1 MASPA
6 RDTAAPA
13 AADKGKS
20 KESPRATAMIVIG
33 MAGSGKSQSVC
44 PTPRSLSSPSLHLVR
59 RLPRSVTVPA
69 QADSCFFFPLAAT
82 FMQRVNSYL
91 HSRSQPPYVLNLD
104 PAVMHLPF
112 DANIDIR
119 DTVDYQEVMKQ
130 CVSPPLTTVHQ
141 ADEEDEPRYNLGP
154 NGGIMTALNL
164 FTTKFDQVL
173 SHVENRA
180 NSVDYIL
187 LDTPGQIEI
196 FTWSASGS
204 IITDALASALP
215 TVVVYIIDTPRTTA
229 PATFMSNML
238 YACSILYK
246 TRLPFL
252 LVFNKTDVQSHQF
265 ALDWMRDFEAFQEA
279 LMERRRTHGDEDGP
293 GYMDSLMNSMSLV
306 LDEFY
311 KHLRAVGVSAMTGEG
326 MDELFDAVQEARK
339 EYETEY
345 KPELEKVVA
354 ERERKKEATKSD
366 SMARLMKDMKI
377 STPASASGAAGSEP
391 VNPALEK
398 YLDPNPDEEDEDSD
412 EGEVIDK
419 SARTGYY
426 ELPTRKPKRGTMPGG
441 AVEGDDGTSSQRT
454 ILRSPLHR
462 SIGTSGRG
470 EPSAAPGR
478 DARSDATASAV
489 AKASNMVVAMTPV
502 GPRASQPEV

>member
-6 RDTAAPA
+6 PHTAATPP
-13 AADKGKS
+13 ADKGKS

-33 MAGSGKSQSVC
+33 MAGSGK
-44 PTPRSLSSPSLHLVR
+44 T
-59 RLPRSVTVPA
+59 
-69 QADSCFFFPLAAT
+69 T

-91 HSRSQPPYVLNLD
+91 HSRGQPPYVLNLD

-130 CVSPPLTTVHQ
+130 
-141 ADEEDEPRYNLGP
+141 YNLGP

-180 NSVDYIL
+180 NSVDYVL

-345 KPELEKVVA
+345 KPELEKVIA
-354 ERERKKEATKSD
+354 ER
-366 SMARLMKDMKI
+366 
-377 STPASASGAAGSEP
+377 
-391 VNPALEK
+391 
-398 YLDPNPDEEDEDSD
+398 
-412 EGEVIDK
+412 
-419 SARTGYY
+419 
-426 ELPTRKPKRGTMPGG
+426 
-441 AVEGDDGTSSQRT
+441 
-454 ILRSPLHR
+454 
-462 SIGTSGRG
+462 
-470 EPSAAPGR
+470 
-478 DARSDATASAV
+478 
-489 AKASNMVVAMTPV
+489 
-502 GPRASQPEV
+502 

>member
-1 MASPA
+1 MSAPNAATTSSSASTPA
-6 RDTAAPA
+6 PPPA
-13 AADKGKS
+13 DAKGKA
-20 KESPRATAMIVIG
+20 KQSPRATAMIVIG
-33 MAGSGKSQSVC
+33 MAGSGK
-44 PTPRSLSSPSLHLVR
+44 T
-59 RLPRSVTVPA
+59 
-69 QADSCFFFPLAAT
+69 T

-91 HSRSQPPYVLNLD
+91 HSKNQPPYVLNLD

-130 CVSPPLTTVHQ
+130 
-141 ADEEDEPRYNLGP
+141 YNLGP

-180 NSVDYIL
+180 NSVDYVL

-246 TRLPFL
+246 TRLPFIL
-252 LVFNKTDVQSHQF
+252 AFNKTDLEPHGF
-265 ALDWMRDFEAFQEA
+265 ALEWMRDFEAFQQA
-279 LMERRRTHGDEDGP
+279 LLDRRQTHGDEDGP
-293 GYMDSLMNSMSLV
+293 AYMDSLMNSMSLV

-326 MDELFDAVQEARK
+326 MDDLFDAVDEARR

-345 KPELEKVVA
+345 KPELDKVVA
-354 ERERKKEATKSD
+354 ERERKKETEKSE
-366 SMARLMKDMKI
+366 SMSRLMKDM
-377 STPASASGAAGSEP
+377 SLSQPSGARVGSETEHARRTSTTTTKTTRTRSERDD
-391 VNPALEK
+391 VDPALER
-398 YLDPNPDEEDEDSD
+398 YLDPNQDDESEESD
-412 EGEVIDK
+412 DGEIIDQ
-419 SARTGYY
+419 SSRTGYY
-426 ELPTRKPKRGTMPGG
+426 DLPSSKPKRGTYPGG
-441 AVEGDDGTSSQRT
+441 AVEADDGTVW
-454 ILRSPLHR
+454 P
-462 SIGTSGRG
+462 
-470 EPSAAPGR
+470 AP
-478 DARSDATASAV
+478 
-489 AKASNMVVAMTPV
+489 
-502 GPRASQPEV
+502 

>member
-1 MASPA
+1 MATPAQAATPTPTQTSP
-6 RDTAAPA
+6 
-13 AADKGKS
+13 ADKGKQ

-33 MAGSGKSQSVC
+33 MAGSGK
-44 PTPRSLSSPSLHLVR
+44 T
-59 RLPRSVTVPA
+59 
-69 QADSCFFFPLAAT
+69 T

-91 HSRSQPPYVLNLD
+91 HSREQPAYVLNLD
-104 PAVMHLPF
+104 PAVIHLPF

-119 DTVDYQEVMKQ
+119 DTVDYAEVMKQ
-130 CVSPPLTTVHQ
+130 
-141 ADEEDEPRYNLGP
+141 YNLGP

-180 NSVDYIL
+180 NEVDYVL

-252 LVFNKTDVQSHQF
+252 LVFNKTDVQPHDF

-279 LMERRRTHGDEDGP
+279 LLERRQTHGEEDGP
-293 GYMDSLMNSMSLV
+293 AYMDSLMNSMSLV

-326 MDELFDAVQEARK
+326 MEELFDAVQEARE
-339 EYETEY
+339 EYEKDY
-345 KPELEKVVA
+345 KPELEKIIA
-354 ERERKKEATKSD
+354 ERKRKEEAKKAD
-366 SMARLMKDMKI
+366 SISRLMRDMKV
-377 STPASASGAAGSEP
+377 SPSGQSAAVPQSALDAAQQGA
-391 VNPALEK
+391 
-398 YLDPNPDEEDEDSD
+398 DEQDDEDEDD
-412 EGEVIDK
+412 DDGEVIDR
-419 SARTGYY
+419 SARTDYY
-426 ELPTRKPKRGTMPGG
+426 QLPERRRGTGPGG
-441 AVEGDDGTSSQRT
+441 AVEGEDGT
-454 ILRSPLHR
+454 LWP
-462 SIGTSGRG
+462 
-470 EPSAAPGR
+470 AP
-478 DARSDATASAV
+478 
-489 AKASNMVVAMTPV
+489 
-502 GPRASQPEV
+502 